1 MEKVNKWIG
10 LLIRRILQLVT
21 VVTSSA
27 LSGQHLVTAGSS
39 STASSSG
46 CTSPAHVSAE
56 DRAVLSRGITRS
68 SASYGIQQ
76 MLQEQ
81 VSQSSNRSIV
91 DKVKSLSHDLKKGK
105 ATFFSFSFKL
115 YRIKPDLFSFFL
127 PDNPRGAWAA
137 EVAWTGGHGSSVRG
151 KDQCHK
157 RGEPVCH
164 PTIDPWEADGAEQ
177 CQEQV
182 RNGAWDEGRGIKKGS
197 GRIEGISQGTRQLR
211 HLQKIIEICLT
222 FRTNIDLTFLSK
234 SIQGSNG

>member
-1 MEKVNKWIG
+1 MQQQQRVTPLTVRTTTIMTTPKHVSTSSGTYSVDHYFYYFRFLELRMMHVSLTSVGRIKSKQ
-10 LLIRRILQLVT
+10 ILQLVL

-81 VSQSSNRSIV
+81 VSQSTNRSIV
-91 DKVKSLSHDLKKGK
+91 DKVKSLSLDYPVKKGK

-115 YRIKPDLFSFFL
+115 SCEKEIALSHFFLL
-127 PDNPRGAWAA
+127 PDNPRGA
-137 EVAWTGGHGSSVRG
+137 
-151 KDQCHK
+151 
-157 RGEPVCH
+157 
-164 PTIDPWEADGAEQ
+164 
-177 CQEQV
+177 
-182 RNGAWDEGRGIKKGS
+182 
-197 GRIEGISQGTRQLR
+197 
-211 HLQKIIEICLT
+211 
-222 FRTNIDLTFLSK
+222 
-234 SIQGSNG
+234 